1 MIDNFSNTPSK
12 SRADLYLLG
21 ITMIWGSSFIAVKIA
36 LSFTTPFLFLALR
49 FLIASLILLIIFRK
63 KLMKFDAVTI
73 KAGVV
78 LGILLGTGFGAQTY
92 GLVFT
97 TASRSA
103 FITGLFVILVP
114 IFSMIFEKIIPRKLL
129 WLGVMFSLTGLYFLT
144 SPEGTSFNVG
154 DGFTLIAAVAF
165 GAHTVATQIYTKRY
179 DFIQLT
185 FLQILIT
192 GIGGL
197 LSTLII
203 ETPKFEA
210 NPQLILIILGTAIF
224 PTVLNFYILNKYQRH
239 TSSTRAAIIYS
250 FEPVT
255 AAVIAYLFLNEVLG
269 VRGAIGGTLI
279 IVGMLVAE
287 LKKRK

>member
-1 MIDNFSNTPSK
+1 MTDNVSNTPSK
-12 SRADLYLLG
+12 FRADLYLFG
-21 ITMIWGSSFIAVKIA
+21 ITLIWGSSFIAVKIA
-36 LSFTTPFLFLALR
+36 LSFTTPFLFLTLR

-63 KLMKFDAVTI
+63 TLMKFDADTT

-78 LGILLGTGFGAQTY
+78 LGALLATGFGAQTY

-97 TASRSA
+97 TASQSA
-103 FITGLFVILVP
+103 FITGLFVIMVP

-129 WLGVMFSLTGLYFLT
+129 WLGVALSFMGLYFLT
-144 SPEGTSFNVG
+144 SPEGTSFNIG
-154 DGFTLIAAVAF
+154 DGFTLLGAVAF
-165 GAHTVATQIYTKRY
+165 GAHTVATQIYTKRH

-185 FLQILIT
+185 FFQILIT
-192 GIGGL
+192 GLGGL
-197 LSTLII
+197 LSTLLL
-203 ETPKFEA
+203 ETPKIEA
-210 NPQLILIILGTAIF
+210 NPQLILIVLGTAIF

-250 FEPVT
+250 FEPVA

-269 VRGAIGGTLI
+269 VRGAIGGALI
-279 IVGMLVAE
+279 VLGMLVAE

>member
-1 MIDNFSNTPSK
+1 MIDNFSKVPSK
-12 SRADLYLLG
+12 FRADLYLLG

-36 LSFTTPFLFLALR
+36 LSFTTPFLFLTLR

-78 LGILLGTGFGAQTY
+78 LGILLGIGFGAQTY

-129 WLGVMFSLTGLYFLT
+129 WLGVMFSFTGLYFLT

-154 DGFTLIAAVAF
+154 DGFTLIGAVAF

-185 FLQILIT
+185 FIQILIT

-210 NPQLILIILGTAIF
+210 NPQLILIVLGTAIF

-250 FEPVT
+250 FEPVA